1 MNTVLAVGFFTVI
14 FYYLIQFARQEEIE
28 EYYEEAIIDVEGRLD
43 WAHTRTTFPFG
54 MKAQL
59 QVAGE
64 LLDKAKRLWQD
75 KQWHKA
81 YRVILQS
88 QEAMDRAQRIYVA
101 AIRRCC

>member
-28 EYYEEAIIDVEGRLD
+28 DYYEEAIIDVEGRLD

-64 LLDKAKRLWQD
+64 LLGTAKQLWQNR
-75 KQWHKA
+75 QWQKA
-81 YRVILQS
+81 YLVALKS
-88 QEAMDRAQRIYVA
+88 QEAMDRAQQIYVA
-101 AIRRCC
+101 GIGKRG